1 MCDPAAI
8 CFPPSRSFRLLAA
21 VSEHVIL
28 WRVLQLTTTKFRP
41 GDSFGHGLTS
51 SARIVCHTHDS
62 EVLVIPREPYDEVM
76 GCKVGGDIEEV
87 LEVFQKRYV
96 VLVVVGCG
104 IFGDFA
110 GLQFYLAPVVPWCR
124 VLALNTQQIHLTLA
138 SAGARLQSIGPNCC
152 GPGSRSGHHWRAA
165 FLPPVHSGKNRG
177 VVQCH

>member
-1 MCDPAAI
+1 M
-8 CFPPSRSFRLLAA
+8 
-21 VSEHVIL
+21 V
-28 WRVLQLTTTKFRP
+28 QLTTTKFRP

-96 VLVVVGCG
+96 ALVVVGCG

-110 GLQFYLAPVVPWCR
+110 DLPFYLAPIV
-124 VLALNTQQIHLTLA
+124 TQ
-138 SAGARLQSIGPNCC
+138 RLIYLLS
-152 GPGSRSGHHWRAA
+152 
-165 FLPPVHSGKNRG
+165 FKNRLMLVCSPSDRTAADLAHVVAIIG
-177 VVQCH
+177 VRPFFRQFTVEKIEALCSAIE